1 MFNVLLFCFPFS
13 NFLKLN
19 IWLIITIFLE
29 LISESHG
36 LGNVAAPQSGGAAVD
51 TSVSFAAH
59 QLGEQTV
66 AVWVMSLCH
75 TLWVMCRHL
84 T

>member
-1 MFNVLLFCFPFS
+1 MKNL
-13 NFLKLN
+13 
-19 IWLIITIFLE
+19 
-29 LISESHG
+29 SESHG

-51 TSVSFAAH
+51 TSVSFAVY

-66 AVWVMSLCH
+66 AVWVMSLCR